1 MTEVTPD
8 VSLGGWEGAEKDP
21 WGRGTLE
28 RVVLCLRRHLRGRR
42 ARRWRARGA
51 GPGEAGDRAGRHAV
65 TLERLLR
72 PQVGPWCRE
81 RGEWVPMLGAAR
93 PGSVSLAV

>member
-93 PGSVSLAV
+93 PGSVSLGV